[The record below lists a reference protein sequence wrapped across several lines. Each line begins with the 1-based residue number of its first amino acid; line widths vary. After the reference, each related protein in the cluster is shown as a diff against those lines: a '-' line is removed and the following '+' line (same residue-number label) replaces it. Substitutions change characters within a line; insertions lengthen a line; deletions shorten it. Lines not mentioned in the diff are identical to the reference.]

1 MNKLTHEQ
9 QQLILDFY
17 FRCGEPEDIERGR
30 DLIASNH
37 EAAVL
42 YASLEQSLTE
52 LDHIKYEPCPD
63 NLVDLTIARL
73 KLAASCANASN
84 SRLNDLLEQQALY
97 KPERASQQTQKWN
110 RNFLRPAF
118 EILAAAASIVL
129 AAGLL
134 FPSFGAM
141 RHYAQKNA
149 CAYNLRQIGAGFA
162 SLASISQDELAQAR
176 VPAGSPWWKIG
187 DQGPQTQ
194 SNTRYPYQL
203 VKQGLVS
210 SSAFVC
216 KGSAGARPLE
226 NDPAILSRL
235 YDFPSRSHVSY
246 SFILWCDKTSDP
258 FVGGRRII
266 AGDLNPVF
274 RKIPFQQD
282 IYRQRDE
289 FEQVLLNEELKK
301 MLSENH
307 CCRGQNILYSDGSI
321 EYLKSRLING
331 DDIFT
336 VLGVDAYRGR
346 EVPASDRDAFLAP

>member
-1 MNKLTHEQ
+1 MNKLTQEQ

-37 EAAVL
+37 EAALL
-42 YASLEQSLTE
+42 YANLERSLTE

-97 KPERASQQTQKWN
+97 KLDSSEPVHKLK

-129 AAGLL
+129 AAGIL

-141 RHYAQKNA
+141 RYYAQKSA
-149 CAYNLRQIGAGFA
+149 CAYNLGQIGAGFA
-162 SLASISQDELAQAR
+162 SLASSSQEQLAQAR
-176 VPAGSPWWKIG
+176 VPAGAPWWKIG
-187 DQGPQTQ
+187 DQGPYTQ
-194 SNTRYPYQL
+194 SNTRYPFQL

-210 SSAFVC
+210 GSAFVC
-216 KGSAGARPLE
+216 KGSAGAQPLK
-226 NDPAILSRL
+226 NDPALLNRL
-235 YDFPSRSHVSY
+235 YDFPSRSSISY
-246 SFILWCDKTSDP
+246 SFILWYDKASNP

-274 RKIPFQQD
+274 RKIPFRQD

-301 MLSENH
+301 ILSENH

-321 EYLKSRLING
+321 EYIKSRLING

-346 EVPASDRDAFLAP
+346 EIPASDRDAFLAP